1 MGCRWIP
8 VIRAL
13 NIKRDWKDLK
23 IDIPLTSDTGGMV
36 LEKDGRIVAA
46 GVFDGWT
53 YNAVFMHMMTTNMR
67 EVMRSKFLNE
77 VFDYIF
83 TTVGKKK
90 ALGLIAANNT
100 RSLRLAKRFGFAE
113 KTRIEDGIDD
123 GVDMVVIELK
133 PDNCPYWAGVENE
146 LRKSTKAA

>member
-1 MGCRWIP
+1 

-90 ALGLIAANNT
+90 ALGLIANNHKP
-100 RSLRLAKRFGFAE
+100 SIRLAKRFGFAE
-113 KTRIEDGIDD
+113 KTRIEDGFDEGND
-123 GVDMVVIELK
+123 LVILELK
-133 PDNCPYWAGVENE
+133 RENCPYWTGAEHAE
-146 LRKSTKAA
+146 STKAA